1 MIKLLTLFL
10 TLCTANG
17 QTLPYLLPD
26 EKSNFEHTLISHL
39 KKAQTHIVILTP
51 SLNHPA
57 LRRQLLQSLSKGV
70 KLTLITQDPSND
82 PLQLVAYNGVDL
94 YLYRARPLS
103 DSLILIDN
111 SVVCHVSDGLN
122 EEDFSKKSQNALCSD
137 ESDLINA
144 MQQNTHQILTRSKPY
159 LK

>member
-10 TLCTANG
+10 TLCVANA
-17 QTLPYLLPD
+17 QTLPFLLPD
-26 EKSNFEHTLISHL
+26 EKSHFEHTLISHL

-51 SLNHPA
+51 SLNHPP
-57 LRRQLLQSLSKGV
+57 LRRQLIQSLSKGV
-70 KLTLITQDPSND
+70 KLTLITQDPSNN

-103 DSLILIDN
+103 DTWIFMDDT
-111 SVVCHVSDGLN
+111 VVCHVSEGLN
-122 EEDFSKKSQNALCSD
+122 EEELSKKSQNALCSD

-144 MQQNTHQILTRSKPY
+144 LQQNTKKIQMRSKSY